1 MFACRSVLCY
11 DGRVWTK
18 SGNYSNF
25 NIPMG
30 SFHGKEIC
38 YLIEFYNLNEIT
50 PIIGPNCIG
59 LYRDDG
65 LDIIKQASGSNIK
78 KN

>member
-1 MFACRSVLCY
+1 
-11 DGRVWTK
+11 
-18 SGNYSNF
+18 
-25 NIPMG
+25 MG